1 MKLTD
6 KRFWI
11 FEATMLLCGMA
22 TSYLYVL
29 SFGIGIFDVPAIVLV
44 YMLSY
49 LLGGVIA
56 WVVCKCKGR
65 WTLAVNVSLFSSI
78 VYFVL
83 DVIIHLLYLSPYEGL
98 EDLSS
103 RQVGIYYITFPYE
116 GLVKG
121 ILSSLLYWLLS
132 AILPMTF
139 FALIARR
146 FCRL

>member
-11 FEATMLLCGMA
+11 FEATMLLCGME

-65 WTLAVNVSLFSSI
+65 WTLTVNVSLFSSI

-98 EDLSS
+98 
-103 RQVGIYYITFPYE
+103 
-116 GLVKG
+116 VKG

-139 FALIARR
+139 LR
-146 FCRL
+146 

>member
-98 EDLSS
+98 
-103 RQVGIYYITFPYE
+103 
-116 GLVKG
+116 VKG

-139 FALIARR
+139 FALIAKR